1 MSKQPR
7 KKKLTSS
14 IRDIKDNNAINSSN
28 NIPTPDEIYNKFL
41 NESNIIVNEILEKI
55 ISLVISSNFN
65 NNIEKQISSSCFN
78 YIKDTID
85 SYISSAFISHD
96 KDETY
101 HESFAHVKDELI
113 PEIEPISIKNE
124 ASNLDINNNNI
135 NLFSQ
140 SNLKLEEEVYF
151 NNFYHG
157 ENDWDLMD
165 EPQSNKFDRY
175 ATTMIKTK
183 EIEKDKNKNINLKY
197 KKNGE
202 VLEEVVEESEKNSVN
217 NGKKVDKTNSKSKKK
232 ENTKTKSKENV
243 KNNDTNDT
251 YAKKKRNLLDIMNQF
266 SYHDLDNNDDIYIE
280 PNEMSFEKLR
290 KEIQEKQKE
299 EIQEKTIQNKAKLE
313 MDNKMRIEAE
323 KNKKLIGKKITVDAN
338 GQIVFIKSIKIDK
351 LRNEFTSLKT
361 ATKLV
366 RDEEK
371 EKKKKKKK
379 ISQDENGQEQT
390 QDDKNGENN
399 NNNIKEEIV
408 EKNNNVEKAKKPK
421 GKRLPKLKNKRLL
434 SNLKE
439 MEDDPLRAR
448 ILKRIE
454 EGPIMP
460 SGSNFDIIN
469 LEVGV
474 SLKENEKYKTGGKDF
489 YHKYNKYSMDNYNKQ
504 LKDTN
509 EVNSFLKTYEEVANP
524 TKSDYNY
531 IGNFTEAYNSSVGF
545 ANKSLFN
552 QHKNNILTK
561 YNTLSNFGI
570 NSNRSLMKTNSNLI
584 PNLKLSGGG
593 SSLMGSMEK
602 LNLISERQEKLA
614 KKSENLFKKNSSKY
628 SSTNGFILPK
638 FEEINKFTS
647 EILTS
652 TNWMQKN
659 GVKNTIGAPFR
670 NPEKPGLKEISREM
684 GVKGKSLRNRTKNIS
699 QEQMGI
705 MSLEA
710 VDFFKQ

>member
-124 ASNLDINNNNI
+124 ASNLDINNNN

-531 IGNFTEAYNSSVGF
+531 IGNFTEAYNNSVGF

-628 SSTNGFILPK
+628 SSTSGLILPK

>member
-124 ASNLDINNNNI
+124 ASNLDINNNN

-474 SLKENEKYKTGGKDF
+474 TLKENEKYKTGGKDF

-628 SSTNGFILPK
+628 SSTSGLILPK

>member
-124 ASNLDINNNNI
+124 ASNLDINNNNN

-570 NSNRSLMKTNSNLI
+570 NSNRSLMKANSNLI

-628 SSTNGFILPK
+628 SSTSGLILPK

>member
-14 IRDIKDNNAINSSN
+14 IRDIKDNNAINSNN
-28 NIPTPDEIYNKFL
+28 NIPTPEEIYNKFL

-65 NNIEKQISSSCFN
+65 NNIEKKISSSCFN

-135 NLFSQ
+135 LFSQ

-299 EIQEKTIQNKAKLE
+299 EIQEKTVQNKAKLE

-628 SSTNGFILPK
+628 SSTSGLILPK

>member
-1 MSKQPR
+1 MSKQPK

-14 IRDIKDNNAINSSN
+14 IRDIKDNNVINSN
-28 NIPTPDEIYNKFL
+28 INIPPAEAIYNKFL
-41 NESNIIVNEILEKI
+41 NESNIIVNEIIEKI

-78 YIKDTID
+78 FIKDTID

-101 HESFAHVKDELI
+101 HESFAHIKDELI

-124 ASNLDINNNNI
+124 TSNLDINNNI
-135 NLFSQ
+135 LFSQ

-165 EPQSNKFDRY
+165 EPISNKFDRY

-183 EIEKDKNKNINLKY
+183 EIEKDKNINLKY

-202 VLEEVVEESEKNSVN
+202 VLEEIDEESEKNSVK
-217 NGKKVDKTNSKSKKK
+217 NGKKTDKANSKIKRK

-243 KNNDTNDT
+243 KNNDTNSNIVM
-251 YAKKKRNLLDIMNQF
+251 KKRNLIDIMNQF
-266 SYHDLDNNDDIYIE
+266 SYHDLDNNDDIYVE

-299 EIQEKTIQNKAKLE
+299 EIQEKTIQNKAKIE

-351 LRNEFTSLKT
+351 LKNEFTALKT

-366 RDEEK
+366 KDEEK

-379 ISQDENGQEQT
+379 INQDENGQEQA
-390 QDDKNGENN
+390 QDEKNGEN

-408 EKNNNVEKAKKPK
+408 EKNNNMEKTKKPK
-421 GKRLPKLKNKRLL
+421 GKKLPKLKNKKLL

-439 MEDDPLRAR
+439 MEDDPLKAR

-454 EGPIMP
+454 EGPILP

-489 YHKYNKYSMDNYNKQ
+489 YHKYNKYSMDNYNKK

-531 IGNFTEAYNSSVGF
+531 LGNFTETYNSSVGF
-545 ANKSLFN
+545 VNKSIFN
-552 QHKNNILTK
+552 QQKTNILTK

-570 NSNRSLMKTNSNLI
+570 NSNKSLMKTNSNFI
-584 PNLKLSGGG
+584 PNLKLSRGG

-602 LNLISERQEKLA
+602 LNLISEREEKLA
-614 KKSENLFKKNSSKY
+614 KKTENLFKKNSSKF
-628 SSTNGFILPK
+628 SSTSGFILPK

-670 NPEKPGLKEISREM
+670 NPEKPGLKEITREM
-684 GVKGKSLRNRTKNIS
+684 GVKGKSLRNRAKNIS
-699 QEQMGI
+699 QEQIGI

>member
-1 MSKQPR
+1 MSKQPK

-14 IRDIKDNNAINSSN
+14 IRDIKDNNVINSN
-28 NIPTPDEIYNKFL
+28 INIPPAEAIYNKFL

-78 YIKDTID
+78 FIKDTID

-101 HESFAHVKDELI
+101 HESFAHIKDELI

-124 ASNLDINNNNI
+124 TSNLDINNNI
-135 NLFSQ
+135 LFSQ

-165 EPQSNKFDRY
+165 EPISNKFDRY

-183 EIEKDKNKNINLKY
+183 EIEKDKNINLKY

-202 VLEEVVEESEKNSVN
+202 VLEEIDEESEKNSVK
-217 NGKKVDKTNSKSKKK
+217 NGKKIDKANSKIKRK

-243 KNNDTNDT
+243 NNNETNGNIVM
-251 YAKKKRNLLDIMNQF
+251 KKRNLIDIMNQF
-266 SYHDLDNNDDIYIE
+266 SYHDLDNNDDIYVE

-299 EIQEKTIQNKAKLE
+299 EIQEKTIQNKAKIE

-351 LRNEFTSLKT
+351 LKNEFTALKT

-366 RDEEK
+366 KDEEK

-379 ISQDENGQEQT
+379 INQDENGQEQA
-390 QDDKNGENN
+390 QDEKNGENN

-408 EKNNNVEKAKKPK
+408 EKNNNMEKTKKPK
-421 GKRLPKLKNKRLL
+421 GKKLPKLKNKKLL

-439 MEDDPLRAR
+439 MEDDPLKAR

-454 EGPIMP
+454 EGPILP

-489 YHKYNKYSMDNYNKQ
+489 YHKYNKYSMDNYNKK

-531 IGNFTEAYNSSVGF
+531 LGNFTETYNSSVGF
-545 ANKSLFN
+545 VNKSIFN
-552 QHKNNILTK
+552 QQKTNILTK

-570 NSNRSLMKTNSNLI
+570 NSNKSLMKTNSNFI
-584 PNLKLSGGG
+584 PNLKLSRGG

-602 LNLISERQEKLA
+602 LNLISEREEKLA
-614 KKSENLFKKNSSKY
+614 KKTENLFKKNSSKF
-628 SSTNGFILPK
+628 SSTSGFILPK

-670 NPEKPGLKEISREM
+670 KPEKPGLKEITREM
-684 GVKGKSLRNRTKNIS
+684 GVKGKSLRNRAKNIS
-699 QEQMGI
+699 QEQIGI

>member
-124 ASNLDINNNNI
+124 ASNLDINNNN

-175 ATTMIKTK
+175 ATTMIKSK

-251 YAKKKRNLLDIMNQF
+251 YANKKRNLLDIMNQF

-628 SSTNGFILPK
+628 SSTSGLILPK

>member
-7 KKKLTSS
+7 KKNLTSS
-14 IRDIKDNNAINSSN
+14 IRDIKDNNAINSNN
-28 NIPTPDEIYNKFL
+28 NIPPSEAIYNKFL
-41 NESNIIVNEILEKI
+41 NESNIIANEIIEKI

-78 YIKDTID
+78 FIKDTID

-124 ASNLDINNNNI
+124 ASNLDINNNNNN

-165 EPQSNKFDRY
+165 EPKSNKYDRY

-183 EIEKDKNKNINLKY
+183 EIEKDKNINLKY

-217 NGKKVDKTNSKSKKK
+217 NGKKVDKASSKTKKK

-243 KNNDTNDT
+243 KNNDTNDN

-266 SYHDLDNNDDIYIE
+266 SYHDLDNNDDIYVE

-299 EIQEKTIQNKAKLE
+299 EMQEKTIQNKAKLE

-379 ISQDENGQEQT
+379 VSQDENGQEQA

-421 GKRLPKLKNKRLL
+421 GKRLPKLKNKKLL

-439 MEDDPLRAR
+439 MEDDPIKAR
-448 ILKRIE
+448 ILKRME

-509 EVNSFLKTYEEVANP
+509 EVNSFLKTYEDVANP

-531 IGNFTEAYNSSVGF
+531 IGNFTETYNSSVGF
-545 ANKSLFN
+545 VNKSLFN
-552 QHKNNILTK
+552 QHKNNMLTK

-570 NSNRSLMKTNSNLI
+570 NSNKSLMKPNSNLI
-584 PNLKLSGGG
+584 PNLKLSGRG

-614 KKSENLFKKNSSKY
+614 KKSENLFKKNSSKS
-628 SSTNGFILPK
+628 SSTSGFILPK

-659 GVKNTIGAPFR
+659 GVKNTIGVPFR

-699 QEQMGI
+699 QE
-705 MSLEA
+705 
-710 VDFFKQ
+710 

>member
-124 ASNLDINNNNI
+124 ASNLDINNNN

-628 SSTNGFILPK
+628 SSTSGLILPK

>member
-124 ASNLDINNNNI
+124 ASNLDINNNN

-390 QDDKNGENN
+390 QDDKNEENN

-628 SSTNGFILPK
+628 SSTSGLILPK

>member
-14 IRDIKDNNAINSSN
+14 IRDMKDNNIPNFN
-28 NIPTPDEIYNKFL
+28 NNAPPIEEIYNKFS
-41 NESNIIVNEILEKI
+41 NESNIIVNEIIEKI
-55 ISLVISSNFN
+55 ISLVISTNFN
-65 NNIEKQISSSCFN
+65 TNLEKQISPLCFN
-78 YIKDTID
+78 FIKDTID
-85 SYISSAFISHD
+85 SFISSAFISHD

-124 ASNLDINNNNI
+124 YSNLDINTNNN
-135 NLFSQ
+135 NLYSQ

-165 EPQSNKFDRY
+165 EPRSNKFDRY
-175 ATTMIKTK
+175 ATTMIKIK
-183 EIEKDKNKNINLKY
+183 EIQKDKENILKY

-202 VLEEVVEESEKNSVN
+202 VLEEVDEESEKNSIN
-217 NGKKVDKTNSKSKKK
+217 NGKKANKASSKIKKR
-232 ENTKTKSKENV
+232 ENIKAKSKENV
-243 KNNDTNDT
+243 KNNDTDNT
-251 YAKKKRNLLDIMNQF
+251 YAKKKRNLYDIMNQF
-266 SYHDLDNNDDIYIE
+266 SYHDLDNNDDIYVE

-290 KEIQEKQKE
+290 KEIQDKQKE
-299 EIQEKTIQNKAKLE
+299 EIEEKTIQNKAKIE
-313 MDNKMRIEAE
+313 MNNKMRIEAE

-361 ATKLV
+361 ATKLIK
-366 RDEEK
+366 DK
-371 EKKKKKKK
+371 EKKKQKNKV
-379 ISQDENGQEQT
+379 SQDENGQEQA
-390 QDDKNGENN
+390 QDDKSGEN

-408 EKNNNVEKAKKPK
+408 EKNKNVENTKKPK
-421 GKRLPKLKNKRLL
+421 GKRLPKLKKKLL
-434 SNLKE
+434 SNMKE
-439 MEDDPLRAR
+439 EDDPLKAR

-454 EGPIMP
+454 EGPILP

-504 LKDTN
+504 LKETN

-524 TKSDYNY
+524 IKSDYNY
-531 IGNFTEAYNSSVGF
+531 LGNLTETYNSSVGF
-545 ANKSLFN
+545 VNKSIFN

-570 NSNRSLMKTNSNLI
+570 NSNKSLMKTNSNLI

-614 KKSENLFKKNSSKY
+614 KKTENLFKKNSSKF
-628 SSTNGFILPK
+628 SSTSEFILPK
-638 FEEINKFTS
+638 LEEINKFTT

-659 GVKNTIGAPFR
+659 GINHTIGAPFR
-670 NPEKPGLKEISREM
+670 NPEKPGLKEIKREM

-699 QEQMGI
+699 QEQIGI

>member
-124 ASNLDINNNNI
+124 ASNLDINNNN

-243 KNNDTNDT
+243 ENNDTNDT

-628 SSTNGFILPK
+628 SSTSGLILPK

-659 GVKNTIGAPFR
+659 GVKNTIVAPFR

>member
-1 MSKQPR
+1 
-7 KKKLTSS
+7 
-14 IRDIKDNNAINSSN
+14 
-28 NIPTPDEIYNKFL
+28 
-41 NESNIIVNEILEKI
+41 
-55 ISLVISSNFN
+55 
-65 NNIEKQISSSCFN
+65 
-78 YIKDTID
+78 
-85 SYISSAFISHD
+85 
-96 KDETY
+96 
-101 HESFAHVKDELI
+101 
-113 PEIEPISIKNE
+113 
-124 ASNLDINNNNI
+124 
-135 NLFSQ
+135 
-140 SNLKLEEEVYF
+140 
-151 NNFYHG
+151 
-157 ENDWDLMD
+157 
-165 EPQSNKFDRY
+165 
-175 ATTMIKTK
+175 
-183 EIEKDKNKNINLKY
+183 
-197 KKNGE
+197 
-202 VLEEVVEESEKNSVN
+202 
-217 NGKKVDKTNSKSKKK
+217 
-232 ENTKTKSKENV
+232 
-243 KNNDTNDT
+243 
-251 YAKKKRNLLDIMNQF
+251 MNQF
-266 SYHDLDNNDDIYIE
+266 SYHDLDNNDDIYVE

-338 GQIVFIKSIKIDK
+338 GQIVFIKAIKIDK
-351 LRNEFTSLKT
+351 LKNEFTALKT
-361 ATKLV
+361 GTKLV
-366 RDEEK
+366 KDEEK

-379 ISQDENGQEQT
+379 VSQDENGQEQI

-399 NNNIKEEIV
+399 KNNIKEEIV
-408 EKNNNVEKAKKPK
+408 EKNNNMENTKKPK
-421 GKRLPKLKNKRLL
+421 GRKLPKLKNKKLL

-439 MEDDPLRAR
+439 MDDDPIKAR
-448 ILKRIE
+448 LLKRLE
-454 EGPIMP
+454 EGPILP

-524 TKSDYNY
+524 AKSDYNY
-531 IGNFTEAYNSSVGF
+531 LGNFTETYNSSVGF
-545 ANKSLFN
+545 VNKSIFN

-570 NSNRSLMKTNSNLI
+570 NSNKSLMKTKSNFI

-602 LNLISERQEKLA
+602 LNLISEREEKLA
-614 KKSENLFKKNSSKY
+614 KKTENLFKKNSSNF
-628 SSTNGFILPK
+628 SSTSRLILPK

-670 NPEKPGLKEISREM
+670 NPEKPGLKEITREM

-699 QEQMGI
+699 QEQIGI

>member
-124 ASNLDINNNNI
+124 ASNLDINNNN

-628 SSTNGFILPK
+628 SSTSGLILPK

-710 VDFFKQ
+710 VDFFI

>member
-14 IRDIKDNNAINSSN
+14 IRDMKDNNTINYN
-28 NIPTPDEIYNKFL
+28 NNVPPIEEIYNKFS
-41 NESNIIVNEILEKI
+41 NESNIIVNEIIEKI
-55 ISLVISSNFN
+55 ISLVISTNFN
-65 NNIEKQISSSCFN
+65 KNLEKQISPLCFN
-78 YIKDTID
+78 FIKDTID
-85 SYISSAFISHD
+85 SFISSAFISHD

-124 ASNLDINNNNI
+124 YSNLDINTNNN
-135 NLFSQ
+135 NLYSQ

-165 EPQSNKFDRY
+165 EPRSNKFDRY
-175 ATTMIKTK
+175 ATTMIKIK
-183 EIEKDKNKNINLKY
+183 EIQKDKENILKY

-202 VLEEVVEESEKNSVN
+202 VLEEVDEESEKNSIN
-217 NGKKVDKTNSKSKKK
+217 NGKKANKASSKIKKR
-232 ENTKTKSKENV
+232 ENIKAKSKENV
-243 KNNDTNDT
+243 KNNDTDNT
-251 YAKKKRNLLDIMNQF
+251 YAKKKRNLYDIMNQF
-266 SYHDLDNNDDIYIE
+266 SYHDLDNNDDIYVE

-290 KEIQEKQKE
+290 KEIQDKQKE
-299 EIQEKTIQNKAKLE
+299 EIEEKTIQNKAKIE
-313 MDNKMRIEAE
+313 MNNKMRIEAE

-361 ATKLV
+361 ATKLIK
-366 RDEEK
+366 DK
-371 EKKKKKKK
+371 EKKKQKNKV
-379 ISQDENGQEQT
+379 SQDENGQEQA
-390 QDDKNGENN
+390 QDDKSGEN

-408 EKNNNVEKAKKPK
+408 EKNKNVENTKKPK
-421 GKRLPKLKNKRLL
+421 GKRLPKLKKKLL
-434 SNLKE
+434 SNMKE
-439 MEDDPLRAR
+439 EDDPLKAR

-454 EGPIMP
+454 EGPILP

-504 LKDTN
+504 LKETN

-524 TKSDYNY
+524 IKSDYNY
-531 IGNFTEAYNSSVGF
+531 LGNLTETYNSSVGF
-545 ANKSLFN
+545 VNKSIFN

-570 NSNRSLMKTNSNLI
+570 NSNKSLMKTNSNLI

-614 KKSENLFKKNSSKY
+614 KKTENLFKKNSSKF
-628 SSTNGFILPK
+628 SSTSEFILPK
-638 FEEINKFTS
+638 LEEINKFTT

-659 GVKNTIGAPFR
+659 GINHTIGAPFR
-670 NPEKPGLKEISREM
+670 NPEKPGLKEIKREM

-699 QEQMGI
+699 QEQIGI